1 MLCVPQYACKAWRTI
16 CKSGFFPFTKW
27 VVRTGSKPLYPLN
40 HLTHISRAFLTTLL
54 LLNLLSPIPTAE
66 PNPRVPQH
74 SLPPPL
80 TKWAYR
86 IPCFPPET
94 LLLPQQTNQARS
106 HSSFQPRNPPKPENT
121 KSLH

>member
-1 MLCVPQYACKAWRTI
+1 MTT

-27 VVRTGSKPLYPLN
+27 VVRTGSKPLYPLS

-54 LLNLLSPIPTAE
+54 PLNLLSPTPTVE

-80 TKWAYR
+80 TEVEYR
-86 IPCFPPET
+86 IPCFLSET
-94 LLLPQQTNQARS
+94 DPSSTNSYQARP
-106 HSSFQPRNPPKPENT
+106 HSSSCSSLEILQNQKIP